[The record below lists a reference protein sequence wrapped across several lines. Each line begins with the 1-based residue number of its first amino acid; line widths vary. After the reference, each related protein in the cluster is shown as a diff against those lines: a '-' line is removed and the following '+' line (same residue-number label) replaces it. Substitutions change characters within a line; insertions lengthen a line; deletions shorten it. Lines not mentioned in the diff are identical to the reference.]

1 MSRTFTKLFFAVA
14 VLFGVLNT
22 AFADKYKATMVF
34 GGIASGTSEDVDAEI
49 TKSEDGTYDITFI
62 GFDASIQF
70 LGDVEGGSA
79 NITKLKGTESNGLT
93 LEGTGDSQFEIVGKS
108 LDLKAFQATIDESGK
123 GEGSFAGES
132 TIGGFMTIQATC
144 NFTLE
149 RVIDNDTI
157 VKKELE
163 FDDVPFYNKAIDLN
177 KPNDT
182 IKTNND
188 SSAVGIKLFETKASF
203 AISDYEISVGDLAL
217 KQRLVLE
224 NLKYSAGSEE
234 GAYKIFGA
242 TNMYVN
248 EYKMYVPAVADINVS
263 ADGKIDGTINITI
276 DMVVFR
282 YKLTVV
288 FGSQAEGVV
297 IEDKYLE
304 YEKTGSVVVK
314 SDKTFVNDS
323 LIYINENGIL
333 IENMQYSIVDQ
344 KMSLLIKD
352 IKMLAADGTMSSS
365 IVYKASKAE
374 AYINVNDKNIYLKDI
389 DIDFNLEVAYS
400 MVDTTKTAA
409 LGKISILEADSAT
422 NRFIDPEG
430 PFQYGLVG
438 GMLISMTVDTTG
450 NELDGYT
457 ANSEFKIS
465 GIYDLADGPIE
476 VVKLTDL
483 DAAREAAIT
492 AIKENN
498 QRCGVSV
505 TATDKAGNSSEFT
518 ATCFVTIAAI
528 SYEEI
533 LPDSTQFPSKVYAD
547 STTGVAAVTFAP
559 FNIEYVAKNDSL
571 NLSKSVKKVAAS
583 IIVNNKTYSLPAT
596 VELPVGDAEIQ
607 YSWVNPYSGKEYSR
621 TITVNVSAEDPTAVS
636 NVASKTVSVIYKNG
650 NLIVNGAND
659 ANVTVVNIS
668 GATVYTGKAGAIN
681 LHKGIYIV
689 KVNGKAYK
697 IIVK

>member
-14 VLFGVLNT
+14 VLFGIINT

-34 GGIASGTSEDVDAEI
+34 GGIASGTSENVDAEI
-49 TKSEDGTYDITFI
+49 TKSEDGSYDITFI
-62 GFDASIQF
+62 GFSAKIQV
-70 LGDVEGGSA
+70 LGDVEKGSA

-93 LEGTGDSQFEIVGKS
+93 LAGSEDSQFEMVGKS

-123 GEGSFAGES
+123 GSGSFEGEAS
-132 TIGGFMTIQATC
+132 MGFLALQATC
-144 NFTLE
+144 EFTLE

-157 VKKELE
+157 VKKELA
-163 FDDVPFYNKAIDLN
+163 FDNVPFYNKAIDLT
-177 KPNDT
+177 KTDDT

-188 SSAVGIKLFETKASF
+188 STAVGIKLFEAKASF
-203 AISDYEISVGDLAL
+203 AMSDFEISVGELAL
-217 KQRLVLE
+217 NQRLVLE
-224 NLKYSAGSEE
+224 NLKYNAGSEE
-234 GAYKIFGA
+234 GAYKIFGS

-263 ADGKIDGTINITI
+263 ADGKIDGTIDITI
-276 DMVVFR
+276 DMVLFR

-304 YEKTGSVVVK
+304 YEKTESVVVK

-409 LGKISILEADSAT
+409 FGKISILEADSAT
-422 NRFIDPEG
+422 NIFIDPEG
-430 PFQYGLVG
+430 PFQYGLAG

-518 ATCFVTIAAI
+518 ATCFVTIASI

-583 IIVNNKTYSLPAT
+583 IIVNDKVYSLPAT

-636 NVASKTVSVIYKNG
+636 NVASKAVSVIYKNG

-659 ANVTVVNIS
+659 ANVTVVSIS

-697 IIVK
+697 VVVK

>member
-14 VLFGVLNT
+14 VLFGIINT

-34 GGIASGTSEDVDAEI
+34 GGIASGTSENVDAEI
-49 TKSEDGTYDITFI
+49 TKSEDGSYDITFI
-62 GFDASIQF
+62 GFSAKIQV
-70 LGDVEGGSA
+70 LGDVEKGSA

-93 LEGTGDSQFEIVGKS
+93 LAGSEDSQFEMVGKS

-123 GEGSFAGES
+123 GSGSFEGEAS
-132 TIGGFMTIQATC
+132 MGFLALQATC
-144 NFTLE
+144 EFTLE

-157 VKKELE
+157 VKKELA
-163 FDDVPFYNKAIDLN
+163 FDNVPFYNKAIDLT
-177 KPNDT
+177 KTDDT

-188 SSAVGIKLFETKASF
+188 STSVGIKLFEAKASF
-203 AISDYEISVGDLAL
+203 AMSDFEISVGELAL
-217 KQRLVLE
+217 NQRLVLE
-224 NLKYSAGSEE
+224 NLKYNAGSEE
-234 GAYKIFGA
+234 GAYKIFGS

-263 ADGKIDGTINITI
+263 ADGKIDGTIDITI
-276 DMVVFR
+276 DMVLFR

-304 YEKTGSVVVK
+304 YEKTESVVVK

-409 LGKISILEADSAT
+409 FGKISILEADSAT
-422 NRFIDPEG
+422 NIFIDPEG
-430 PFQYGLVG
+430 PFQYGLAG

-518 ATCFVTIAAI
+518 ATCFVTIASI

-547 STTGVAAVTFAP
+547 STTGVATVTFVP
-559 FNIEYVAKNDSL
+559 FSIEYVAKNDSL
-571 NLSKSVKKVAAS
+571 NLSKSVGKVAAS

-596 VELPVGDAEIQ
+596 VELPVGNTEIQ
-607 YSWVNPYSGKEYSR
+607 YTWVNPYSGKEYSR

-636 NVASKTVSVIYKNG
+636 NVASKAVSVIYKNG

-659 ANVTVVNIS
+659 ANVTVVSIS

-697 IIVK
+697 VVVK